1 MVSREWENQSNWYKQ
16 KKNFISS
23 SCSCSTGK
31 QEKDPNESLDKS
43 NEEGKPEDDDKG
55 GFFKRVSR

>member
-1 MVSREWENQSNWYKQ
+1 MVSRNEKNQSNWYK
-16 KKNFISS
+16 ISFPHP

-43 NEEGKPEDDDKG
+43 NEEGKPEEDDKG
-55 GFFKRVSR
+55 GFFKRVSW

>member
-1 MVSREWENQSNWYKQ
+1 MVSRERKSIKLIL
-16 KKNFISS
+16 NFI

-43 NEEGKPEDDDKG
+43 NEEGKPEEDDKG
-55 GFFKRVSR
+55 GFFKRVSRQFNDNA

>member
-1 MVSREWENQSNWYKQ
+1 MVSRNEKNQSNWYK
-16 KKNFISS
+16 ISFPRS

-43 NEEGKPEDDDKG
+43 NEEGKPEDDDKS
-55 GFFKRVSR
+55 GFFKRVSW